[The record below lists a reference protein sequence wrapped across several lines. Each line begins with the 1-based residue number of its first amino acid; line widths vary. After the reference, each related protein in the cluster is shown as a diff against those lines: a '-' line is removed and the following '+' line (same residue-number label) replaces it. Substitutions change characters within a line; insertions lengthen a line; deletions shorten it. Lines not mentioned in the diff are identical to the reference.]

1 MGTPLYKM
9 PIIVYMIVKLMFTLF
24 LWFYILLFLAKYI
37 LLISSYSW
45 IEKPFK
51 KWRRKKR
58 LSDEEFW
65 PELNDDVQKSLRS
78 LIERCWFGDTDEN
91 PIFEEIYKKIA
102 FDKNYFL
109 DNHSKFSKPK
119 MKKLN
124 IFLLALIIN
133 IIYSLFG
140 FWTILKPK
148 KILKRSMLFIHSKI
162 NFLRLLRKSKYKY
175 FNIKKGRTAKSFWS
189 K

>member
-1 MGTPLYKM
+1 M
-9 PIIVYMIVKLMFTLF
+9 
-24 LWFYILLFLAKYI
+24 FLAKYI

-140 FWTILKPK
+140 F
-148 KILKRSMLFIHSKI
+148 
-162 NFLRLLRKSKYKY
+162 
-175 FNIKKGRTAKSFWS
+175 
-189 K
+189 